1 MGERRSAIIIG
12 ISIVLAVGLVMAWA
26 FSPSASDQP
35 SQPLTEVIDASAIQS
50 LVQLSHVSI
59 ATSENYVGHRLRLVT
74 AQLKNISPE
83 KPLRMIEVKM
93 TFTDFDGKSI
103 HEYTDTAFEL
113 RRRPLDPGTE
123 FRFNFSFEN
132 LPRDW
137 NYRIPI
143 AEVTKVAY

>member
-12 ISIVLAVGLVMAWA
+12 ISVVLAVGMVLAWTL
-26 FSPSASDQP
+26 SPPANDRD
-35 SQPLTEVIDASAIQS
+35 SQPLTEVTDTSAIQS
-50 LVQLSHVSI
+50 LVRLSRVSI

-74 AQLKNISPE
+74 AQLMNISTD
-83 KPLRMIEVKM
+83 KPIRMIEVKM
-93 TFTDFDGKSI
+93 TFTDFEGKSI
-103 HEYTDTAFEL
+103 HEYTGTAFEP

-132 LPRDW
+132 LPREW

-143 AEVTKVAY
+143 AEVTKVGY